1 MKNKINF
8 LLVFAI
14 TPFFI
19 FLFKKILIFKEFK
32 FSIYGLATNY
42 IIPLLIIIF
51 ILFLIKTKNKELKI
65 NSLLIFY
72 SVTFAIYLTEI
83 FITSSLYLRQKRW
96 ISKTES
102 QQGFFDKRSNL
113 KVVEERREKGEEVYP
128 ITFSANASESIY
140 INGKETLA
148 LSGVANSES
157 IFCNETGK
165 WESMKTDELG
175 FSNRKGIWKESQI
188 DLLIIGDSY
197 GLSTCVGEKYRM
209 HELLNR
215 DYGKTINL
223 SYSMNGPLIQLAV
236 LREYGQIIKPKK
248 IIWFYYGNDF
258 YDLSKNIKNPIL
270 KSYLN
275 KGFSQDLYRNRFK
288 VNNEMKK
295 LSLKTYK
302 NYMDGSIEPVKINF
316 EYDTNFMKI
325 IKLSNLRKIIF
336 NLFEEFKMPSNIS
349 FENYEEIFKL
359 AIEESKQ
366 WNGEITFVYLP
377 GYNELLNYKEFRV
390 KNEYE
395 VIKQKL
401 LPMIK
406 NLDVDVVDM
415 TPVLFSKGGVKSFY
429 HNPRSHY
436 NKDGYKIISE
446 EIIKSLLKN

>member
-1 MKNKINF
+1 
-8 LLVFAI
+8 
-14 TPFFI
+14 
-19 FLFKKILIFKEFK
+19 
-32 FSIYGLATNY
+32 
-42 IIPLLIIIF
+42 
-51 ILFLIKTKNKELKI
+51 
-65 NSLLIFY
+65 
-72 SVTFAIYLTEI
+72 
-83 FITSSLYLRQKRW
+83 
-96 ISKTES
+96 
-102 QQGFFDKRSNL
+102 
-113 KVVEERREKGEEVYP
+113 
-128 ITFSANASESIY
+128 
-140 INGKETLA
+140 
-148 LSGVANSES
+148 
-157 IFCNETGK
+157 
-165 WESMKTDELG
+165 
-175 FSNRKGIWKESQI
+175 
-188 DLLIIGDSY
+188 
-197 GLSTCVGEKYRM
+197 
-209 HELLNR
+209 
-215 DYGKTINL
+215 
-223 SYSMNGPLIQLAV
+223 
-236 LREYGQIIKPKK
+236 
-248 IIWFYYGNDF
+248 
-258 YDLSKNIKNPIL
+258 
-270 KSYLN
+270 
-275 KGFSQDLYRNRFK
+275 
-288 VNNEMKK
+288 
-295 LSLKTYK
+295 
-302 NYMDGSIEPVKINF
+302 MDGSIEPVKINF